1 MSGNKTDAPDN
12 AGAREEKHERGLY
25 WRRVRRRMVGATFFF
40 LLIAMVWQLGSYSRP
55 PAISPVAPSADS
67 FPEIVPNETMQAT
80 DRDLRETESAFE
92 YEELNPTFSAST
104 EPPSAPAAAI
114 EESAEE
120 SAEELKPEELISE
133 EKPEQKPAEES
144 PEKSPEK
151 LRGETPEKLREESP
165 EESPEKLRGETP
177 ESEVAEVAEVAED
190 VAPLSADDES
200 DFFVTE
206 PFSPFAVQIGAFK
219 IKNRALI
226 VARKLRADGYVVRLQ
241 RIKQGAVWLFRV
253 RVIGYES
260 RAAAEVARR
269 EIIAAGYSEAR
280 IRDQR

>member
-1 MSGNKTDAPDN
+1 MR
-12 AGAREEKHERGLY
+12 ARGKKKHERGLY

-120 SAEELKPEELISE
+120 SAEESPEE
-133 EKPEQKPAEES
+133 
-144 PEKSPEK
+144 SPEK

-165 EESPEKLRGETP
+165 EKSPEKLRGETP
-177 ESEVAEVAEVAED
+177 ESEVAEVAEVTED

-219 IKNRALI
+219 IKKSRVNC
-226 VARKLRADGYVVRLQ
+226 
-241 RIKQGAVWLFRV
+241 GAQTSCGRV
-253 RVIGYES
+253 CRQ
-260 RAAAEVARR
+260 
-269 EIIAAGYSEAR
+269 IAADKTRRRVVVSRPRYRLRKSRRRRSCAAGNYRCGIFGSAH
-280 IRDQR
+280 QRSAVADNGRN

>member
-104 EPPSAPAAAI
+104 EPPSAP
-114 EESAEE
+114 
-120 SAEELKPEELISE
+120 
-133 EKPEQKPAEES
+133 
-144 PEKSPEK
+144 
-151 LRGETPEKLREESP
+151 RC
-165 EESPEKLRGETP
+165 
-177 ESEVAEVAEVAED
+177 
-190 VAPLSADDES
+190 S
-200 DFFVTE
+200 D
-206 PFSPFAVQIGAFK
+206 
-219 IKNRALI
+219 
-226 VARKLRADGYVVRLQ
+226 
-241 RIKQGAVWLFRV
+241 
-253 RVIGYES
+253 
-260 RAAAEVARR
+260 
-269 EIIAAGYSEAR
+269 
-280 IRDQR
+280 

>member
-114 EESAEE
+114 EESEEE

-133 EKPEQKPAEES
+133 QKPEQKS

-151 LRGETPEKLREESP
+151 LRGDT
-165 EESPEKLRGETP
+165 PEKLRGETP
-177 ESEVAEVAEVAED
+177 ESEVAEVAEVTED

>member
-114 EESAEE
+114 EESEEE

-144 PEKSPEK
+144 PEESPEK
-151 LRGETPEKLREESP
+151 LRGDTPEKLREESP
-165 EESPEKLRGETP
+165 EKLREETP
-177 ESEVAEVAEVAED
+177 ESEVAEVAED
-190 VAPLSADDES
+190 VAPLSADKNDES

>member
-133 EKPEQKPAEES
+133 QKPEQKPAEES

-165 EESPEKLRGETP
+165 EKLRGETP
-177 ESEVAEVAEVAED
+177 ESEVAEVAED

>member
-114 EESAEE
+114 EESGEE

-144 PEKSPEK
+144 PEK
-151 LRGETPEKLREESP
+151 LMGETPEKLREESP
-165 EESPEKLRGETP
+165 EESPEKLRGEAP
-177 ESEVAEVAEVAED
+177 ESEVAEVAED
-190 VAPLSADDES
+190 VAPLSADES

>member
-120 SAEELKPEELISE
+120 SAEELISE

-241 RIKQGAVWLFRV
+241 RIKQGTVWLFRV

>member
-133 EKPEQKPAEES
+133 QKPEQKPPEE
-144 PEKSPEK
+144 SPEK

-165 EESPEKLRGETP
+165 EKSPEKLRGETP
-177 ESEVAEVAEVAED
+177 ESEVAED